1 MDMCFYF
8 LFLVGLRRWLK
19 ALAEARA
26 AVVLGAV
33 RSHKTTGVFRVV
45 KGSEPSGCTVGKNF
59 FFFQMQARL
68 SPPVKMSAP
77 KYILSHKPFLLVE
90 HYQPLD
96 LG

>member
-1 MDMCFYF
+1 M
-8 LFLVGLRRWLK
+8 K

-26 AVVLGAV
+26 PLMLGAMW
-33 RSHKTTGVFRVV
+33 SYKTTGVFRVV
-45 KGSEPSGCTVGKNF
+45 KGSEPLAAQWGRIFF

-68 SPPVKMSAP
+68 SPPVKMSVP